1 MAFMAPISSSS
12 DPPDL
17 SMRPFPGG
25 RPKGIRAPHG
35 GRVFEVTWAGAE
47 GLITHRLPHSI
58 LRGYCP
64 CAGCQG
70 HGGSVRFIPPPSVD
84 LREIQPVGN
93 YAVGL
98 TWGDAHSTG
107 IYSFAF
113 LWKLGELALNL
124 GEEGLERL
132 GQLPR

>member
-1 MAFMAPISSSS
+1 MAEFSGTSAPADASY
-12 DPPDL
+12 
-17 SMRPFPGG
+17 RTFPGG

-35 GRVFEVTWAGAE
+35 ARIFEITWASPE
-47 GLITHRLPHSI
+47 GTLTHRLPHSI

-70 HGGSVRFIPPPSVD
+70 HGGTVQFIPSQNED
-84 LREIQPVGN
+84 LREITPVGN

-98 TWGDAHSTG
+98 TWGDMHSTG

-113 LWKLGELALNL
+113 LWKLGELLQSL
-124 GEEGLERL
+124 GEDGLKEL